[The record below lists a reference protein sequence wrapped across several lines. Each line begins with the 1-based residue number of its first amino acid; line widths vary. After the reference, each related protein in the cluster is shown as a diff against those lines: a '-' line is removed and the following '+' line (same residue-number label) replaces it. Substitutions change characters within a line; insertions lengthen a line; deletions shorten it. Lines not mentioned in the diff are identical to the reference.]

1 MITTMSFPQA
11 INLAMTREMEAD
23 PDVFVFGIDVQDH
36 KRSFYSGEGMV
47 EKFGPRRYFGSPL
60 SEAGATGVAIGAAL
74 CGLRPIHIHA
84 RADFTL
90 LAMNQLVNMASTKSY
105 LSNGNLKVPL
115 VVRSVIGR
123 SWGQGPQ
130 HSKTT
135 HSVFAHFPGLKV
147 VLPSNPQDAYSL
159 LRSAIRED
167 NPVIFFE
174 HRWLYDVT
182 GEVDDE
188 MVVPLGKCAVPR
200 TGKDLT
206 IVSCSWM
213 TVEATQAA
221 RILSENGV
229 DTEIVDVR
237 SVATLDT
244 DAIAASVRKTG
255 TVIIADNDWT
265 YCGFA
270 AELSAQIVE
279 SCFEYLKA
287 PPVRVGFAHVPCPT
301 TRPLE
306 NLFYPSAEHIVR
318 AAGRVLGLP
327 EIDLSGEIFNEYER
341 RFKGPF

>member
-1 MITTMSFPQA
+1 
-11 INLAMTREMEAD
+11 
-23 PDVFVFGIDVQDH
+23 V
-36 KRSFYSGEGMV
+36 
-47 EKFGPRRYFGSPL
+47 
-60 SEAGATGVAIGAAL
+60 TGVAVGAAL
-74 CGLRPIHIHA
+74 SGLRPIQIHA

-105 LSNGNLKVPL
+105 LSNGNMKVPL
-115 VVRSVIGR
+115 VVRSMIGR

-147 VLPSNPQDAYSL
+147 VLPSNPQDGYSL

-174 HRWLYDVT
+174 HRWLYDVS

-188 MVVPLGKCAVPR
+188 KVVPLGKCAVPR

-221 RILSENGV
+221 RILSKNGIEA
-229 DTEIVDVR
+229 EIVDVR

-244 DAIAASVRKTG
+244 EAITASVQKTG
-255 TVIIADNDWT
+255 HVIIADNDWS

-279 SCFEYLKA
+279 TCFGQLKA
-287 PPVRVGFAHVPCPT
+287 APVRVGFAHVPCPT

-306 NLFYPSAEHIVR
+306 NLFYTSAEHIVR
-318 AAGRVLGLP
+318 AAEELLGLP

-341 RFKGPF
+341 RFRGPF